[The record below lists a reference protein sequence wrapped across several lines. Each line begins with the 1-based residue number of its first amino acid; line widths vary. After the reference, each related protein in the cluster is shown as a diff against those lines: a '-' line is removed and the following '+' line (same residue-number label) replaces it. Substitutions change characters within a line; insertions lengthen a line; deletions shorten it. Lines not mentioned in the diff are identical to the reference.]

1 MEKEKKE
8 NEFGRRIRNFVE
20 GSICYGFGIS
30 VIKFGLIE
38 NLFKEAYSA
47 LSSLP
52 TNVAISE
59 QNSGVVGGTAVVL
72 DSAFKFV
79 LPITTIS
86 IAATSFLLGSYFF
99 SKSLE

>member
-8 NEFGRRIRNFVE
+8 NEFGKRIRNFVE

-38 NLFKEAYSA
+38 NLFEEARSA

-52 TNVAISE
+52 TNVAISV
-59 QNSGVVGGTAVVL
+59 QNGGVPGGTAVVL

-79 LPITTIS
+79 LPLATIGV
-86 IAATSFLLGSYFF
+86 AATSFLLGSYF
-99 SKSLE
+99 